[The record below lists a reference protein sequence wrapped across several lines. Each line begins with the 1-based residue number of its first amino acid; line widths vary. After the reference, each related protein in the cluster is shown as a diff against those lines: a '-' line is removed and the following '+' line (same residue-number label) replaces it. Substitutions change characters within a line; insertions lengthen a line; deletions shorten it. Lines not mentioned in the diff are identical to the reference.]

1 MQRGDRADAA
11 AASQRDGIKTA
22 ENGTYGKQI
31 LQRLPLK
38 LWAQI
43 RIGFQAETLP
53 GLRGKKVLLIPALAR
68 QRLLQVKA
76 EDRLAHAAAF
86 GDQTIAEK
94 AAAGQHREAWVQRD
108 ITVVA
113 RPDRVNATVAVA
125 DIDDF
130 IPGKPGTAAAD
141 KLPLEL
147 GVQAH
152 PRHRRRQRR
161 QQAQRAGAAAATGTG
176 DRRRGQSRRA

>member
-1 MQRGDRADAA
+1 MQRGHRANAA
-11 AASQRDGIKTA
+11 AASQRDGVKTA
-22 ENGTYGKQI
+22 EDRAYGEQI

-38 LWAQI
+38 LRAQI

-76 EDRLAHAAAF
+76 EDRLAHAAAL
-86 GDQTIAEK
+86 GDQPVAEK
-94 AAAGQHREAWVQRD
+94 AAAGQHREARAQRD
-108 ITVVA
+108 IAVIA

-130 IPGKPGTAAAD
+130 IPGQPGPAAAD
-141 KLPLEL
+141 KLPLQL

-152 PRHRRRQRR
+152 PRH
-161 QQAQRAGAAAATGTG
+161 
-176 DRRRGQSRRA
+176 